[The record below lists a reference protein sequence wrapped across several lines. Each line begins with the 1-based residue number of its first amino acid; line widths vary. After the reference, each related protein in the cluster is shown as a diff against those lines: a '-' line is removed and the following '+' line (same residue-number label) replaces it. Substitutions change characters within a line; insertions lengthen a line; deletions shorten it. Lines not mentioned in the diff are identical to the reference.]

1 VFALAL
7 DLRPEPQLVSFGIIL
22 AIIVLV
28 LMGTTLIWAA
38 LLMASL
44 SDQSAP
50 HAYHDHLPESV
61 D

>member
-1 VFALAL
+1 
-7 DLRPEPQLVSFGIIL
+7 VSFGIIL